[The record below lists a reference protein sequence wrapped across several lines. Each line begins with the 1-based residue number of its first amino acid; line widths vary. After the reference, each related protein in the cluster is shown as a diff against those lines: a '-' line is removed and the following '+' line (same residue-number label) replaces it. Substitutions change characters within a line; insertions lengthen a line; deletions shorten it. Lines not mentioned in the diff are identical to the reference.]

1 VWEWHCPC
9 ARGLSNNALKLT
21 ALSAPPALDW
31 RRRFVLAVARTAPQ
45 LSAVLGKAKGTD
57 GVKRMISRKHEA
69 RVAGLL
75 YLLMSVAAV
84 VAFNNVPTW
93 SMVGGDAVATAN
105 KIAASPTSYRI
116 GVLSDLVA
124 QILFVFLVLAL
135 FELFKGVNKRLAAL
149 MAALV
154 FVQVPMAFANMLLGI
169 APLILLSGD
178 EYLSVFDKGQL
189 DAMALAF
196 LNVRGYGIKAN
207 MAFWGLWLLPFGLL
221 VFRSGFIPRVLGVFL
236 IIGCFGYLAV
246 STTSL
251 LFPAYARTV
260 TPLTGLAFGEILI
273 ILWLVIKGVRT
284 ESLERQPST

>member
-1 VWEWHCPC
+1 
-9 ARGLSNNALKLT
+9 
-21 ALSAPPALDW
+21 
-31 RRRFVLAVARTAPQ
+31 
-45 LSAVLGKAKGTD
+45 
-57 GVKRMISRKHEA
+57 
-69 RVAGLL
+69 
-75 YLLMSVAAV
+75 MSVAAV

-105 KIAASPTSYRI
+105 KIAASPMLYRI

-135 FELFKGVNKRLAAL
+135 FELFKGVNKKLAAL
-149 MAALV
+149 MVALV

-189 DAMALAF
+189 DALALGF
-196 LNVRGYGIKAN
+196 LNLRGYGIKAN

-221 VFRSGFIPRVLGVFL
+221 VLRSGFIPRILGVLL
-236 IIGCFGYLAV
+236 IVGCFGYLAV

-251 LFPAYARTV
+251 LFPAYASTV
-260 TPLTGLAFGEILI
+260 NPLVGLAFGEILI

-284 ESLERQPST
+284 ESLEDQTST